1 MRTPKA
7 APIEGHE
14 GAVADKL
21 PPEQPR
27 PRKSTSSAEQK
38 KKDWVEGSAAR
49 GRKTLPA
56 MPITTGK
63 KTK

>member
-1 MRTPKA
+1 MRTPKD
-7 APIEGHE
+7 APLEGHE
-14 GAVADKL
+14 GAVADKI
-21 PPEQPR
+21 PPEQPQ
-27 PRKSTSSAEQK
+27 PKKSTSAEQK